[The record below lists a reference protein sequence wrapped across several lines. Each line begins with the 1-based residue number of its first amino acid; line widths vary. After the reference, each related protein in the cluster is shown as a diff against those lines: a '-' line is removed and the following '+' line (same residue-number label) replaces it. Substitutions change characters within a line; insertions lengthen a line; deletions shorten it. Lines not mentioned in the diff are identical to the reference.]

1 MTVQSTGSGFVAA
14 CTRCPWRTSSQTKAV
29 VQQRLTEHQEGCK

>member
-14 CTRCPWRTSSQTKAV
+14 CACGWRTSSQTKAV